1 MRFLK
6 VLIAALVFSSPA
18 LAQTGTV
25 TNHAFALGKGAG
37 STGYTSLLCTSAQL
51 AVGQAAADPICQT
64 ISGDVTISA
73 GGVTAIGATKVTSSM
88 LNADVFS
95 TAHSWAGQQTFTAPV
110 LGTPASGTLTNATGL
125 PVATGISGLATGVS
139 TFLATPSSAN
149 LRAALTDEV
158 GTGAAYFVGG
168 ALGTPASGTATNL
181 TGLPLTTGVTGNL
194 PNANLATMATNT
206 VKGNGTSGTATPT
219 DLAVPSCSTATSAL
233 TWTTNT
239 GFGCNTIA
247 GGGGGTP
254 PLPGGRLTPS
264 SGVCAPVTDV
274 VAATAIFY
282 APCGTPYV
290 PIYNGSVIQ
299 AYNYT
304 SGVTDAVGL
313 TLTLGSNW
321 AASTLYDVF
330 ITLNAGNP
338 VECTVAWT
346 SSVAGTSSRATA
358 LSLYG
363 GFLTNAT
370 LATCRISNAATISM
384 AANQGTWV
392 GTFMTSASAGQVDLK
407 FGTAA
412 AGGGVAFASIY
423 NAYNQVRGSFT
434 VQDSNG
440 SWNQAASGFEVMDPT
455 STGSGLNNRI
465 NVVAGSTSNAIDA
478 TVGISV
484 SPTLNTNAYI
494 GIALNGTS
502 QYWSKCEVGLAS
514 SVGAVML
521 HNIFS
526 RCSGFIPVGN
536 NYLQV
541 LEGATS
547 LTTAWTSNQTPQI
560 SAFTATWWW

>member
-1 MRFLK
+1 MR
-6 VLIAALVFSSPA
+6 
-18 LAQTGTV
+18 
-25 TNHAFALGKGAG
+25 
-37 STGYTSLLCTSAQL
+37 
-51 AVGQAAADPICQT
+51 
-64 ISGDVTISA
+64 
-73 GGVTAIGATKVTSSM
+73 
-88 LNADVFS
+88 
-95 TAHSWAGQQTFTAPV
+95 QQF
-110 LGTPASGTLTNATGL
+110 
-125 PVATGISGLATGVS
+125 
-139 TFLATPSSAN
+139 
-149 LRAALTDEV
+149 
-158 GTGAAYFVGG
+158 
-168 ALGTPASGTATNL
+168 
-181 TGLPLTTGVTGNL
+181 
-194 PNANLATMATNT
+194 
-206 VKGNGTSGTATPT
+206 
-219 DLAVPSCSTATSAL
+219 
-233 TWTTNT
+233 
-239 GFGCNTIA
+239 
-247 GGGGGTP
+247 
-254 PLPGGRLTPS
+254 
-264 SGVCAPVTDV
+264 
-274 VAATAIFY
+274 
-282 APCGTPYV
+282 
-290 PIYNGSVIQ
+290 
-299 AYNYT
+299 
-304 SGVTDAVGL
+304 
-313 TLTLGSNW
+313 
-321 AASTLYDVF
+321 
-330 ITLNAGNP
+330 
-338 VECTVAWT
+338 
-346 SSVAGTSSRATA
+346 
-358 LSLYG
+358 
-363 GFLTNAT
+363 
-370 LATCRISNAATISM
+370 SM

>member
-1 MRFLK
+1 MRMLRL
-6 VLIAALVFSSPA
+6 VAALALLASPA
-18 LAQTGTV
+18 IAQTGTV
-25 TNHAFALGKGAG
+25 TNHSFAIGKGPG
-37 STGYTSLLCTSAQL
+37 VTGFTSLLCTSAQL
-51 AVGQAAADPICQT
+51 AVGQAAADPICRT
-64 ISGDVTISA
+64 VTGDVTIDA
-73 GGVTAIGATKVTSSM
+73 TGTTAIGASKVQNAQLAPMAANTTKC
-88 LNADVFS
+88 
-95 TAHSWAGQQTFTAPV
+95 
-110 LGTPASGTLTNATGL
+110 NATAGTTNPTDCTAATMRTNL
-125 PVATGISGLATGVS
+125 ALVPGTNVEAWDADLDALAALAGTGIARRTASNTWS
-139 TFLATPSSAN
+139 
-149 LRAALTDEV
+149 V
-158 GTGAAYFVGG
+158 GTAV
-168 ALGTPASGTATNL
+168 S
-181 TGLPLTTGVTGNL
+181 
-194 PNANLATMATNT
+194 NAELATMATNT
-206 VKGNGTSGTATPT
+206 VKGNATSGSAVPT
-219 DLAVPSCSTATSAL
+219 DLAVPSCSSASSAL

-239 GFGCNTIA
+239 GFGCNSIS
-247 GGGGGTP
+247 GGSGTP

-274 VAATAIFY
+274 VAATAIYY

-290 PIYNGSVIQ
+290 TIYNGSVIQ

-392 GTFMTSASAGQVDLK
+392 GTFMTSASTGQVDLK

-440 SWNQAASGFEVMDPT
+440 TWNQAASGFEVMDPT

-484 SPTLNTNAYI
+484 SPTLNTNGYI
-494 GIALNGTS
+494 GIALNGTT

-547 LTTAWTSNQTPQI
+547 LTTAWTSNQSPQI

>member
-1 MRFLK
+1 
-6 VLIAALVFSSPA
+6 
-18 LAQTGTV
+18 
-25 TNHAFALGKGAG
+25 
-37 STGYTSLLCTSAQL
+37 
-51 AVGQAAADPICQT
+51 
-64 ISGDVTISA
+64 
-73 GGVTAIGATKVTSSM
+73 
-88 LNADVFS
+88 
-95 TAHSWAGQQTFTAPV
+95 
-110 LGTPASGTLTNATGL
+110 
-125 PVATGISGLATGVS
+125 VA

-239 GFGCNTIA
+239 GFGCNSIA

-274 VAATAIFY
+274 VAATAIYY

-370 LATCRISNAATISM
+370 LATCRISNAATVSM

-392 GTFMTSASAGQVDLK
+392 GTFMTSASTGQVDLK

-440 SWNQAASGFEVMDPT
+440 TWNQAASGFEVMDPT

-547 LTTAWTSNQTPQI
+547 LTTAWTSNQSPQI

>member
-125 PVATGISGLATGVS
+125 PVAGISGLGTGMG

-194 PNANLATMATNT
+194 PNANLATMVTNT

-274 VAATAIFY
+274 VAATAIYY

-370 LATCRISNAATISM
+370 LATCRISNAATVSM

-484 SPTLNTNAYI
+484 SPTLNTNGYI

-547 LTTAWTSNQTPQI
+547 LSTTWTSNQSPQI